1 MHYFWSLNK
10 RIKRKEEEEEGEE
23 EKEGETKPRYGYM
36 PFV

>member
-10 RIKRKEEEEEGEE
+10 RIKREEEEEEGEE